1 MKLKAMNAK
10 EVRMNELLRRKEEFM
25 LNKEKI
31 VKNLN
36 FVQKGLL
43 RGNPGA
49 SAGSL
54 EKSLK
59 ELKEKLIRQN

>member
-1 MKLKAMNAK
+1 
-10 EVRMNELLRRKEEFM
+10 MNELLRRKEEFM

-31 VKNLN
+31 IKNLN
-36 FVQKGLL
+36 FVQKELL

-49 SAGSL
+49 SAAGSL